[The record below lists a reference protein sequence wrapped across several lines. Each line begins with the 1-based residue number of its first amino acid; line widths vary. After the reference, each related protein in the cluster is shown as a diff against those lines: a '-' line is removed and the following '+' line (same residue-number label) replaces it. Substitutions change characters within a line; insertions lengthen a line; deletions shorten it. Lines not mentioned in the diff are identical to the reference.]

1 MKRYLFILG
10 CLAVGVSSV
19 GCGTTTN
26 NLGRTRNGYYDDN
39 GMYDSNGM
47 YGSNG
52 MYDNNGTSYT
62 SGGASYW
69 DTDSVTQG
77 RTMTSLKNTFDDG
90 ATDVRDV
97 TDNVKYGLGDMM
109 NGTTYEQARM
119 RTNTATMVN

>member
-19 GCGTTTN
+19 GCGSTTN
-26 NLGRTRNGYYDDN
+26 NLGRTRSGYYSGDGTFVDKDD
-39 GMYDSNGM
+39 M
-47 YGSNG
+47 
-52 MYDNNGTSYT
+52 SYT

-69 DTDSVTQG
+69 DTNSVTQG
-77 RTMTSLKNTFDDG
+77 RTMNSLKNTFDDG
-90 ATDVRDV
+90 ATDMRDV
-97 TDNVKYGLGDMM
+97 TDNVKYGVGDMM